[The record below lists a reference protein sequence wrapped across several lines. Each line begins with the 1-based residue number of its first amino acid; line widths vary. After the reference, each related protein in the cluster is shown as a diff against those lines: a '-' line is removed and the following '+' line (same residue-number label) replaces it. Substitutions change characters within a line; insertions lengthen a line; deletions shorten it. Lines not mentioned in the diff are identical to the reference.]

1 LSSGMDEFLSK
12 PIVRDDLES
21 TLEKYLAKFD
31 NPRDHFNYVDFLNAM
46 GGDTVMVKKML
57 MVSMSDMKEK
67 LNDLENAVNKG
78 DARQIAS
85 LAHYIKGG
93 ALTARYK
100 SMAAMAS
107 RMETKAKEGTLD
119 TMEINLK
126 VMRNEWEKVLHE
138 IERYM

>member
-1 LSSGMDEFLSK
+1 
-12 PIVRDDLES
+12 
-21 TLEKYLAKFD
+21 
-31 NPRDHFNYVDFLNAM
+31 
-46 GGDTVMVKKML
+46 MVKKML
-57 MVSMSDMKEK
+57 MLSMSDMKEK

-85 LAHYIKGG
+85 LAHYLKGG